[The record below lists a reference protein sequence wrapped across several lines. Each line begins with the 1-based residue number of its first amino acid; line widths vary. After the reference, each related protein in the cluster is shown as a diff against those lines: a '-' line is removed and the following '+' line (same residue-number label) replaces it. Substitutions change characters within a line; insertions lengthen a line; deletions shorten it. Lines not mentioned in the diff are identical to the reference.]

1 VYPIVVLV
9 TPQVSEA
16 TKIRLQS
23 ICNQTITVE
32 PIICPYKNT
41 EHEASW
47 TNSELT
53 KLHVWNLLQFEK
65 VVYLDADTLVIENID
80 ELFEIQSSFA
90 ASPDIFPPDKFNAG
104 VLVIQPNASV
114 FHEMI
119 SLVGVLSS
127 HDGGDTGFLN
137 SYFSNWYVFIPHL
150 DLIMSLRSDARDSIV
165 RFFIILRY
173 TSSPESRLSFGY
185 NAQRTLFWFTHAKQP
200 GYWELIKP
208 LKVIHYS
215 SSPKPC
221 KGSSLKFT
229 IIYNR

>member
-9 TPQVSEA
+9 TSQVSEA
-16 TKIRLQS
+16 TKIRLKS
-23 ICNQTITVE
+23 ICNQTIPVE
-32 PIICPYKNT
+32 AIICPYKNN

-53 KLHVWNLLQFEK
+53 KLHIWNLLQFEK
-65 VVYLDADTLVIENID
+65 VVYLDADTLVIENIG

-104 VLVIQPNASV
+104 LLVIQPNASV

-137 SYFSNWYVFIPHL
+137 SYFSNWYVFISHYV
-150 DLIMSLRSDARDSIV
+150 SRV
-165 RFFIILRY
+165 RY
-173 TSSPESRLSFGY
+173 
-185 NAQRTLFWFTHAKQP
+185 
-200 GYWELIKP
+200 
-208 LKVIHYS
+208 
-215 SSPKPC
+215 
-221 KGSSLKFT
+221 
-229 IIYNR
+229 